1 MKTKIYLPFAHAEEA
16 AKVNLKRI
24 ASPQRKTASP
34 LAENKSSIFNQK
46 KCIMKKR
53 LYTLLTALHALMGA
67 ANAQSFDFVYQGRTL
82 DEGVGEVIPTRH
94 WETHSG
100 CHQHFW

>member
-34 LAENKSSIFNQK
+34 LTENNSSITNQK
-46 KCIMKKR
+46 NYIMKKR
-53 LYTLLTALHALMGA
+53 LYTLLTALYALMGA

-82 DEGVGEVIPTRH
+82 DEGAGEVIPTRH

>member
-34 LAENKSSIFNQK
+34 PIENNSSIINHK
-46 KCIMKKR
+46 NCMMKKGF
-53 LYTLLTALHALMGA
+53 T
-67 ANAQSFDFVYQGRTL
+67 
-82 DEGVGEVIPTRH
+82 P
-94 WETHSG
+94 
-100 CHQHFW
+100 C

>member
-1 MKTKIYLPFAHAEEA
+1 
-16 AKVNLKRI
+16 
-24 ASPQRKTASP
+24 
-34 LAENKSSIFNQK
+34 
-46 KCIMKKR
+46 MKKR

-82 DEGVGEVIPTRH
+82 DEGAGEVIPTRH

-100 CHQHFW
+100 CHQKCWWQPLVLQTGLKVVSVNSRRQKGK